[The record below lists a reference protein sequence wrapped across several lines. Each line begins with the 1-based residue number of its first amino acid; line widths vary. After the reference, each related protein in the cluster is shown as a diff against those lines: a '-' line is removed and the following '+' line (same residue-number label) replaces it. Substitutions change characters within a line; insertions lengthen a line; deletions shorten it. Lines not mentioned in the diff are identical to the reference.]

1 MAKSTWCAWKE
12 RQRRGE
18 LEDRKPRSV
27 NLDALLPEEETAI
40 VEYALI
46 HPKDGYLR
54 LAYMMLDEDVAYCSP
69 SSVYNVLAARDLLC
83 RWKPSRPGGAPI
95 ERPLCPH
102 QRWHTDI
109 MYLWVAGRWYFFVG
123 IIDGFSRYLIHWE
136 LLTSMRADDVSLV
149 VQKALEKVPGV
160 MPEIVSDNG
169 SQYTSRDFK
178 ALIKQFHL
186 HHIQI
191 RIQHPESNG
200 IVERLHRSLRE
211 GLSDQEMEDLSHARE
226 IIGKWVAYYNN
237 ERLHAGIMYLRPRDY
252 YLGHQEALLEERRM
266 KLQKARARRRILN
279 LQRRELWQVSEEEN
293 HTNLKI
299 EKSPNSC

>member
-1 MAKSTWCAWKE
+1 VVA
-12 RQRRGE
+12 
-18 LEDRKPRSV
+18 LEDLASPGAGKIDLVRMEGAAATGRTGGQE
-27 NLDALLPEEETAI
+27 AAI
-40 VEYALI
+40 GE
-46 HPKDGYLR
+46 PGC
-54 LAYMMLDEDVAYCSP
+54 VAAGRRDSHRGVCPYP
-69 SSVYNVLAARDLLC
+69 S
-83 RWKPSRPGGAPI
+83 
-95 ERPLCPH
+95 E
-102 QRWHTDI
+102 
-109 MYLWVAGRWYFFVG
+109 GRWYFFVS

-149 VQKALEKVPGV
+149 VQKALEKIPGV